1 VFCSG
6 WTPADRM
13 GVPPYAVAKED
24 DVLRF
29 LSSWPLRSL
38 QRLVSSGKRPS
49 VLLPPG
55 YDLEQTAQLLLRQ
68 ELGALEAEKLLREQW
83 VHKAQA
89 ALSKDQDDLASWRLD
104 ATISD
109 LELVLAELR
118 RLQGEAGS
126 QEVRALLS
134 QVRVVPAREAS
145 GEEAVYVIPLEAL
158 GTVEPLAERLED
170 CAYLLHLEPEEV
182 QAALSASSATDR
194 SSP

>member
-1 VFCSG
+1 
-6 WTPADRM
+6 M

-38 QRLVSSGKRPS
+38 QRLVSSGERPS
-49 VLLPPG
+49 VL
-55 YDLEQTAQLLLRQ
+55 
-68 ELGALEAEKLLREQW
+68 
-83 VHKAQA
+83 
-89 ALSKDQDDLASWRLD
+89 
-104 ATISD
+104 
-109 LELVLAELR
+109 VLTKLR
-118 RLQGEAGS
+118 RLQGETGS

-145 GEEAVYVIPLEAL
+145 GEEAVYVIPVEAL

>member
-1 VFCSG
+1 
-6 WTPADRM
+6 
-13 GVPPYAVAKED
+13 
-24 DVLRF
+24 VLRF

-38 QRLVSSGKRPS
+38 QRLVSSGERPS

-83 VHKAQA
+83 VRKAQA

-104 ATISD
+104 ATVSD

-134 QVRVVPAREAS
+134 QARVVPADEAS
-145 GEEAVYVIPLEAL
+145 GEEAVYVIPVEAL

-170 CAYLLHLEPEEV
+170 CAYLLHLDLEPEEV
-182 QAALSASSATDR
+182 QAALSTSGAADS
-194 SSP
+194 